1 MSRAIGLL
9 LCLCC
14 SAFAA
19 GGVLIVADEIPAMQV
34 LAAKLKTDGNFES
47 VIVKQTEMPP
57 DLSGYAAVFVYI
69 HRDITEPAEKAFIAY
84 ANAGGKLILLHHS
97 ISSGKRRNK
106 YWFGF
111 LGISLPE
118 KDFSQ
123 GGYKWLD
130 PVDWQVVN
138 LAPRDHVTSHR
149 VKYAAR
155 ITYKSSDTPGREKR
169 YPGLAF
175 ENSEVYL
182 NHVYTEPRT
191 ILMGLKYRDPKS
203 GVTYMQ
209 DRAAWY
215 KKAGQGLVMYFMPG
229 HSAREFEDPAYAQI
243 LLNAVQFQQRP

>member
-1 MSRAIGLL
+1 MLRAIGLL
-9 LCLCC
+9 LCLCGC
-14 SAFAA
+14 ALAA

-34 LAAKLKTDGNFES
+34 LAAKLQTDGNLGS
-47 VIVKQTEMPP
+47 AIVQQTEMPP
-57 DLSGYAAVFVYI
+57 DLSAYAAVFVYI
-69 HRDITEPAEKAFIAY
+69 HKDITEPAEKAFIAY

-97 ISSGKRRNK
+97 ISSGKRKNK

-118 KDFSQ
+118 KEFSQ

-130 PVDWQVVN
+130 PVSWEVVN
-138 LAPRDHVTSHR
+138 LAPRDYVTTHR
-149 VKYAAR
+149 VRYPAR
-155 ITYKSSDTPGREKR
+155 ITYKSSETGGSEQQ

-191 ILMGLKYRDPKS
+191 ILMGLKYRDPQS

-215 KKAGQGLVMYFMPG
+215 KKAGKGLVMYFMPG

-243 LLNAVQFQQRP
+243 LLNAVQFQPRP

>member
-1 MSRAIGLL
+1 MSRATGLL
-9 LCLCC
+9 LCLCGC
-14 SAFAA
+14 ASAA
-19 GGVLIVADEIPAMQV
+19 GGVLIVADEFPAMQV
-34 LAAKLKTDGNFES
+34 LAAKLKTDGGMES
-47 VIVKQTEMPP
+47 TLVKQTDMPP
-57 DLSGYAAVFVYI
+57 ELSGYAAVFVYI
-69 HRDITEPAEKAFIAY
+69 HKDITEPAEKAFIAY

-97 ISSGKRRNK
+97 ISSGKRKNE
-106 YWFGF
+106 YWFPF

-118 KDFSQ
+118 REFSQ

-130 PVDWQVVN
+130 PVSWEVAN
-138 LAPRDHVTSHR
+138 LAPRDYVTTHG
-149 VKYAAR
+149 VKYPVR
-155 ITYKSSDTPGREKR
+155 VTYQSSETGGAEKE

-182 NHVYTEPRT
+182 NHVYTAPRT

-215 KKAGQGLVMYFMPG
+215 MKAGKGLVMYFMPG

-243 LLNAVQFQQRP
+243 LLNAVQFQPRP